1 MSQTSSLTHPNTLC
15 SPMASEGSCYTVGS
29 KQSQDPTY
37 DTPKAKESGGWRGD
51 KAQLHTVRLGKQMGH
66 RRA

>member
-1 MSQTSSLTHPNTLC
+1 
-15 SPMASEGSCYTVGS
+15 MASEGSCYTVGS

-37 DTPKAKESGGWRGD
+37 DTPEAKESGGWGGD